1 MPEVLPREGRY
12 RVYVRGR
19 DHGPPHVH
27 VANHEGG
34 EAIIHIGLGWV
45 ELRRRKNMSEVDANS
60 AVRVV
65 ADRLDKCL
73 EIWKK
78 FHA

>member
-1 MPEVLPREGRY
+1 M
-12 RVYVRGR
+12 
-19 DHGPPHVH
+19 H